1 MVLEEGIEPT
11 RPCGHRIL
19 SPARGRIRSMN
30 CNQILALSNIASP
43 LIAACAGLAGVALGG
58 AITIWSQTKE
68 RRQARIREKLDKFY
82 SPLLGIRKQ
91 ILAKS
96 EVRKKVHHCGE
107 VEWPALFVGITSPE
121 EKARITKERWP
132 AFEAM
137 MQYSE
142 GQLKK
147 ELVPLYNQMVLY
159 FTTNMQF
166 AEDATRE
173 HFGALVEFT
182 ELWNRNL
189 QSPMPPEVVLCLK
202 HDEKTL
208 YPFYDDLEAQFRM
221 LRKKLE

>member
-1 MVLEEGIEPT
+1 MVFPQGI
-11 RPCGHRIL
+11 L
-19 SPARGRIRSMN
+19 
-30 CNQILALSNIASP
+30 LAGGLASP
-43 LIAACAGLAGVALGG
+43 IIAACAGLAGVALGG
-58 AITIWSQTKE
+58 SITIWSQSKE
-68 RRQARIREKLDKFY
+68 RQQARIREKLDKFY
-82 SPLLGIRKQ
+82 APLLGIRKQ

-96 EVRKKVHHCGE
+96 EVRKKVHQCGDI
-107 VEWPALFVGITSPE
+107 EWRALFVGVTDPE
-121 EKARITKERWP
+121 EKARITNERWP

-142 GQLKK
+142 DQLKK
-147 ELVPLYNQMVLY
+147 ELVPLYNQMVLC
-159 FTTNMQF
+159 FTTNMQL

-173 HFGALVEFT
+173 HFGVLVEFA

-221 LRKKLE
+221 LRKKLG